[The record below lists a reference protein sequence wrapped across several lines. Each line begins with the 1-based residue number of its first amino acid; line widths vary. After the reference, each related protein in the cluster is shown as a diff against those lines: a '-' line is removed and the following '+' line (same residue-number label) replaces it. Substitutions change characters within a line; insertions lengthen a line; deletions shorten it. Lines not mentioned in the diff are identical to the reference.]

1 MDRGV
6 IVADTDVF
14 LDFLEGEGAHV
25 RVTALLRA
33 RRLAT
38 TAVTVFEVWRGL
50 ESDAARDLARRVL
63 RGVRVYALTDAAAK
77 RAAEVHQELEGSRIG
92 ERDTLI
98 AGICLAIGRPLLSA
112 NVRHF
117 RRVPGLR
124 VVQAR

>member
-1 MDRGV
+1 VDRGV

-63 RGVRVYALTDAAAK
+63 RGVRVYALTDAATK